1 MKKLFSVLVFI
12 ALSVFANT
20 EAVCAQRYRLQETIK
35 PFSNYTSGNKEAN
48 GVFKIIDTE
57 TGDILYFKRTF
68 ESEIENTR
76 RADQINF
83 GPDPIIHIV
92 KIADLTDEQ
101 IDDIAHQIGLFVPK
115 YVRADT
121 WLVTEKIPDGVS
133 LLSVIMHSGFLG
145 DDTQITFEEIDQI
158 VRELKIMH
166 DGGINHTDLP
176 RNIILHRE
184 SDGKLQAYI
193 LDFEGAGKQGIDYV
207 ETELEKLKKRM

>member
-1 MKKLFSVLVFI
+1 MFITLPLFV
-12 ALSVFANT
+12 NT
-20 EAVCAQRYRLQETIK
+20 VADWADIYRLQETIK
-35 PFSNYTSGNKEAN
+35 HISNYTSDNKEAN

-68 ESEIENTR
+68 ESEIENTQ
-76 RADQINF
+76 RANQINF

-101 IDDIAHQIGLFVPK
+101 IDDIVHQIGLFVPK

-121 WLVTEKIPDGVS
+121 WLVTKKIPDGVS
-133 LLSVIMHSGFLG
+133 LLSIIMHSGFLG
-145 DDTQITFEEIDQI
+145 NGTQITTQEIDQI
-158 VRELKIMH
+158 VRELKIMR

-193 LDFEGAGKQGIDYV
+193 LDFEAAGTHGVDYV
-207 ETELEKLKKRM
+207 ETELNALKKRI